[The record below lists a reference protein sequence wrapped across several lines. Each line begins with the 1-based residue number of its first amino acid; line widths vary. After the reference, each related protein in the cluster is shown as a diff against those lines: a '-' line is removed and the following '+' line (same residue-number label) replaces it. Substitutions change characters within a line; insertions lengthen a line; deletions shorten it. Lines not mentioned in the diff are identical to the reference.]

1 LQKCATATT
10 EQATTAW
17 VRKEEA
23 EGWKK
28 VEDEG
33 KKDISPPFFNPS
45 LQVGLIQCFTYIMA
59 SIKQVRNCNGTD
71 AVS

>member
-1 LQKCATATT
+1 
-10 EQATTAW
+10 